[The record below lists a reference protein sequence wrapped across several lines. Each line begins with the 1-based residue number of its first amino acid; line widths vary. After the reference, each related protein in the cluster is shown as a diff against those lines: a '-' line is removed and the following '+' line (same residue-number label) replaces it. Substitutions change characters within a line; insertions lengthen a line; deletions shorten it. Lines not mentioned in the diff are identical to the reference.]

1 MSATTVDVAENRGGH
16 NIGLSLHHSED
27 DYHDEIE
34 TVEYSMT
41 NIQTISAKEKSQN
54 NEAYGKIQIRMPG
67 DMKEKVRQYLRLKVD
82 TGAQGNTLLLRAFR
96 EIMPN
101 RLDRHG

>member
-1 MSATTVDVAENRGGH
+1 MLHQEKQAEQLTGRGHVSNHRGCGRDRGGH

-54 NEAYGKIQIRMPG
+54 NEAYGKIQTRMPG

-82 TGAQGNTLLLRAFR
+82 TGAQAAA
-96 EIMPN
+96 
-101 RLDRHG
+101 